1 VGEPFDDS
9 IYQQFRAKLRSAME
23 KPFVFVM
30 INAALLLLAVGT
42 VRAQP
47 PAPVASAVQANLA
60 PHPAPEQPL
69 PFSHKTHVGMALPC
83 QLCHTNPSPGKQMT
97 FPATATCMSCHAT
110 TAIDRPAIKK
120 LAAYAD
126 SKQPIPWVRVY
137 KVLPGVTWTHR
148 EHLQAGVRCESCHGA
163 VADLDAMAEMT
174 AVTAMASCITCHQA
188 RSVSAAC
195 NVCHAWPKDASLV
208 PAPMPLR
215 VIAFPGGANLPLWVA
230 EDKGLFAH
238 EQLTVK
244 LSPTPNSV
252 VLVQSLINE
261 EEDIALAAFDNVVAY
276 QEGQGEVNLSTT
288 PDLFAFMGFS
298 HGTVRL
304 VVNPDIKD
312 YDGLRGKTL
321 AVDAVATGYS
331 LVLRKL
337 LQSGGLKDGDYRLE
351 SVGSTAARAQALMEN
366 KFPGT
371 ILTTPL
377 EITPESRGY
386 RRLANAI
393 DVLGPYQTIVGM
405 TRRSWATG
413 NHDALVGFIRASSE
427 AIDWLFDSKNRT
439 EAVAIYRRHL
449 PNVSPDDAQ
458 RHVAALLAKREGF
471 TRGGAFDSQ
480 GMVTV
485 LRIRSEFGLP
495 QKTLTDPARYI
506 DESYQK
512 AARRAVGAE

>member
-1 VGEPFDDS
+1 MK
-9 IYQQFRAKLRSAME
+9 RL
-23 KPFVFVM
+23 FVFVM
-30 INAALLLLAVGT
+30 INAALLLPVVGAL
-42 VRAQP
+42 RAQP
-47 PAPVASAVQANLA
+47 PAPAASAVQANLA

-83 QLCHTNPSPGKQMT
+83 QLCHTDPPPGKQMT

-110 TAIDRPAIKK
+110 TATDRPAIKK
-120 LAAYAD
+120 LAAYAN

-148 EHLQAGVRCESCHGA
+148 EHLQAGVQCESCHGA
-163 VADLDAMAEMT
+163 VAELDAMAET
-174 AVTAMASCITCHQA
+174 TSVTAMASCITCHQA

-208 PAPMPLR
+208 PTQMPLR
-215 VIAFPGGANLPLWVA
+215 VIAFPGGANLPLWIA
-230 EDKGLFAH
+230 EDRGLFAREH
-238 EQLTVK
+238 LIVK
-244 LSPTPNSV
+244 LTPTPNSV
-252 VLVQSLINE
+252 VLVRSLADD

-276 QEGQGEVNLSTT
+276 QEGQGEVNLSTV

-312 YDGLRGKTL
+312 YEDLRGKTL

-337 LQSGGLKDGDYRLE
+337 LQSGGLKEGDYRLE
-351 SVGSTAARAQALMEN
+351 SIGSTAARAQALMEN
-366 KFPGT
+366 KFAGT

-393 DVLGPYQTIVGM
+393 DVLGPYQTIVGV
-405 TRRSWATG
+405 TRRSWALG

-427 AIDWLFDSKNRT
+427 AIDWLFESRNRA

-449 PNVSPDDAQ
+449 PNVAADDAQ
-458 RHVAALLAKREGF
+458 RHVAALLGKREGF

-480 GMVTV
+480 GMMTV

-495 QKTLTDPARYI
+495 AKTLTDPARYV

-512 AARRAVGAE
+512 AARRPVRAE